1 MSESGVNLEQGFDF
15 DQISKDI
22 GTIETKKMM
31 SFVGIYSE
39 EEIKEDV
46 VKVWEAEKY
55 FQKRNQMWG
64 INKMGEK
71 FGDNLEYVID
81 KSAEQNYWFG
91 ENSFVTKT
99 LKYDDYIN
107 RVDFV
112 LEYDMSEFDENP
124 QRVAIMVDCT
134 SSREKINRKIS
145 TNITSM
151 ELGKTRV
158 KYFESQVDSFRGEV
172 VCIPVVI
179 GLDGKH
185 VEQLLDNVKNNHYLE
200 RSPAQVVFLEEIK
213 MQLRLYRQIL
223 SSKKGNYSNTLEKI
237 ENIQK
242 IIGGVIDQK
251 TSLAN
256 LEETKDYL
264 ATDDVCQEM
273 MLVIGQKKENPRL

>member
-1 MSESGVNLEQGFDF
+1 MSESGVNLEQGSDF

-39 EEIKEDV
+39 EEIKEDMA
-46 VKVWEAEKY
+46 KVWEAEKY

-112 LEYDMSEFDENP
+112 LEYDMSESGENP

-134 SSREKINRKIS
+134 SSREKIDRKIS

-242 IIGGVIDQK
+242 IIGGVIGQK
-251 TSLAN
+251 MSLAN
-256 LEETKDYL
+256 SEGTKDYL

-273 MLVIGQKKENPRL
+273 LLVIGQKKEKPSL